1 MALLRQP
8 VPDWRTDVN
17 PDVLLN
23 AVWPRPLAYH
33 AATEAR
39 DLAPTLV
46 RRLRLYGV
54 ACARMVWDVLTADA
68 RNAVLLSERHADGRG
83 TQADLRAAAVRMRY
97 GPVTHQQRAANAAG
111 WASAGFWR
119 EQEPAAAAEPRWN
132 PAEASREAANALAA
146 RAAGPSP
153 GGNPVSSAWQI
164 TWNTTF
170 AKARAHQAE
179 LVRDIFPPPGYTP
192 ELHPDWR
199 TATVLTLARQMDESG
214 DFSAVSILADA
225 LQDAGCDD
233 DVALERCRAWPG
245 VHCRGNWVVDLV
257 LGRE

>member
-1 MALLRQP
+1 

-33 AATEAR
+33 AATTTR
-39 DLAPTLV
+39 DLAPGLV

-54 ACARMVWDVLTADA
+54 ACARMVWDVLSADA

-97 GPVTHQQRAANAAG
+97 GPMTHQQQAANAAG
-111 WASAGFWR
+111 WASAGFWGG
-119 EQEPAAAAEPRWN
+119 EEPMATAEPRWN
-132 PAEASREAANALAA
+132 PAEASREAAKAIATRTAGLA
-146 RAAGPSP
+146 PS
-153 GGNPVSSAWQI
+153 GRSSAAQTWQT

-170 AKARAHQAE
+170 ARVRTHQAE
-179 LVRDIFPPPGYTP
+179 LVRDIFPPPGYAP
-192 ELHPDWR
+192 ALHPDWR
-199 TATVLTLARQMDESG
+199 TATVLTLTRQMDAAG
-214 DFSAVSILADA
+214 DFSAVPILADA

-233 DVALERCRAWPG
+233 DTMLDRCRAESG